1 MRECCALRSSLLGV
15 VCVARVLRRGGRH
28 DQERGRRSR
37 AVMVEH
43 VPRTER
49 NGHRGGELPGLQE
62 ARVLHLVLCRVHFN
76 ECSQDTGACCFAFV
90 AVHPLFIVFNLCPSA
105 IACV

>member
-1 MRECCALRSSLLGV
+1 M
-15 VCVARVLRRGGRH
+15 ARVLRRGGRH

-49 NGHRGGELPGLQE
+49 DGHRGGELPGLQE
-62 ARVLHLVLCRVHFN
+62 A
-76 ECSQDTGACCFAFV
+76 ECSTLYSTESILINV
-90 AVHPLFIVFNLCPSA
+90 AKIQEPVAPRRSSPSIHCSSSSTSVCRQLRVFER
-105 IACV
+105 VR